1 MFFIKRMTRGLNRNR
16 MVYSVLIILTIVL
29 GLATRQFGSYLP
41 SFIAIYAGDT
51 LWVLMAFLLLGFIF
65 KKSSILMIG
74 MLALLA
80 SYGIEASQLYSAP
93 WIDTIRTTTLGGLVL
108 GKGFLWSDI
117 VCYTVGVLTG
127 VIGEYRSYKLDF
139 LFINR

>member
-1 MFFIKRMTRGLNRNR
+1 MFFTKRMTRRLNRNR
-16 MVYSVLIILTIVL
+16 MVYSVLIILTIAL
-29 GLATRQFGSYLP
+29 GLLTRQFGSYLP
-41 SFIAIYAGDT
+41 SFVTIYVGDALWAIM
-51 LWVLMAFLLLGFIF
+51 VFLLLGFIF
-65 KKSSILMIG
+65 KKSSILIIG
-74 MLALLA
+74 ILALLA

-93 WIDTIRTTTLGGLVL
+93 WIDTIRATTLGALVL

-117 VCYTVGVLTG
+117 VCYTTGVLAG